1 MDIEEFRAFC
11 LSFAG
16 ARDAFPFGKAAS
28 AYDRDILVFYA
39 GDKWF
44 CFVNAVM
51 CDFCTL
57 RCPTDRI
64 PALQAQYEGI
74 GPGWHMNKR
83 HWISVR
89 FGSDVP
95 ETLLRELVGQ
105 SYALAKSRPGAPRR
119 TPKNNDQ

>member
-74 GPGWHMNKR
+74 GPGWHMDQRPFRQRRARNAAAR
-83 HWISVR
+83 TGRSVVR
-89 FGSDVP
+89 TGEEPAGRAAPDV
-95 ETLLRELVGQ
+95 E
-105 SYALAKSRPGAPRR
+105 K
-119 TPKNNDQ
+119 